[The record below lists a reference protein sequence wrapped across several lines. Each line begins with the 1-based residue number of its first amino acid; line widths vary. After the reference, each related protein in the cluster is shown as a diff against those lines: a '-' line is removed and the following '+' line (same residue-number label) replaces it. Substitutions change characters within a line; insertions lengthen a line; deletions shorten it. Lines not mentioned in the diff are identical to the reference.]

1 MPFKIIWIVYKYI
14 LKVLHLYP
22 RFILI
27 AILIKLTLNL
37 LK

>member
-1 MPFKIIWIVYKYI
+1 MPFKIIWIVYKFL
-14 LKVLHLYP
+14 LKVLHLYS

-27 AILIKLTLNL
+27 AILIKLTMDL